1 MSKKMNKN
9 TQNPVIARIMMGP
22 GKKGMSVRA
31 YNNAT
36 NEDITSEITY
46 MTLSKAYK
54 AGQWL
59 SNESGKWRQIDPTGT
74 VNTPSSAVVQEAA
87 VEATEIMH
95 MLNSCVDKRPSDLY
109 CQDLTW
115 KFICRAVLRGKNILL
130 TGPTGC
136 GKSQTAIA
144 AAKTLDRE
152 IFYVNLG
159 ATQDPRGTLIGN
171 THFSK
176 EAGTYFNESAF
187 VKAISTPNTVVLLDE
202 VSRAHPEAWNILMT
216 VLDPGQRYLRL
227 DEAVGTPTV
236 KVAEGVSFIGT
247 ANIGSEYTAVR
258 VMDRALL
265 DRFVI
270 AEIPFLMPNEEASL
284 IQQLFPSIEPK
295 IARDLADIASQTR
308 MEVESE
314 TARIQTPISTRS
326 VLEMA
331 GLIVDGFT
339 LPDCAEVSIYPLY
352 SRDGGLQSERTYV
365 RQLVQKYVNDGTA
378 DQLA

>member
-308 MEVESE
+308 MEAESE